1 MIVQIS
7 ELFFKPP
14 NYLASI
20 FLKRQKKF
28 QMHPLQHPVTRGVTE
43 TVQKTVQFC
52 TTRYGFCTTPK
63 IIKTR
68 IAIELCDYF

>member
-20 FLKRQKKF
+20 FVKRQKKF
-28 QMHPLQHPVTRGVTE
+28 QMYPLQHPVTRGVTE
-43 TVQKTVQFC
+43 TVQIC
-52 TTRYGFCTTPK
+52 TTRYGFCTTSK
-63 IIKTR
+63 TTKTR
-68 IAIELCDYF
+68 IPIELCDYL